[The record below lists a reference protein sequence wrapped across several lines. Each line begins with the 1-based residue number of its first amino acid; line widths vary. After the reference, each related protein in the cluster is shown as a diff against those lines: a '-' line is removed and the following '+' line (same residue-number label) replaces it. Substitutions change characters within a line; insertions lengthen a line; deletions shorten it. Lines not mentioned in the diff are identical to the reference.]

1 MVKIRLTF
9 FLSVLVIG
17 IILFGFT
24 DLSEIIPQADNIAS
38 DSMSDTSEL
47 EEDEAIISRVI
58 DGDTLLVID
67 SEGEEERVRLLL
79 IDTPES
85 VHPDE
90 PEEKYGPES
99 SEYAEDYFDVGDKVT
114 LEVGKPKRDKYDRL
128 LAYVWKDGENFNK
141 LMVEKGYA
149 RIAYVNDS
157 NDQYLDEF
165 EEAEKQAKKQQKK
178 IWSIDG
184 YVTDEGFDMSV
195 VE

>member
-1 MVKIRLTF
+1 MSF
-9 FLSVLVIG
+9 FFAVLVIG

-24 DLSEIIPQADNIAS
+24 DVSELIPQMDNIAS
-38 DSMSDTSEL
+38 DSLSSKNEI

-58 DGDTLLVID
+58 DGDTLLVTD

-99 SEYAEDYFDVGDKVT
+99 SDYAEKYFDVGDKIT
-114 LEVGKPKRDKYDRL
+114 LEIGNPKRDEYDRL
-128 LAYVWKDGENFNK
+128 LAHVWKDGENFNK
-141 LMVEKGYA
+141 RMVEKGYS

-165 EEAEKQAKKQQKK
+165 EKAEEQAKKQNKK

-184 YVTDEGFDMSV
+184 YVTDDGFDMSV
-195 VE
+195 VD